1 MKTPSPTPAQA
12 VVLEALT
19 DAEYVLSL
27 IDETFASVPQIKAHH
42 ERMRKIA
49 ARLAALVQP
58 PEAPAAVEVS
68 RLAEA
73 GERVLEEWN
82 RLFPATV
89 YVSSQ
94 QTAWEDFE
102 FRQMSE
108 LRAAL
113 KQGKQS

>member
-1 MKTPSPTPAQA
+1 MSAPTNVVFPSPRLNAG
-12 VVLEALT
+12 E
-19 DAEYVLSL
+19 
-27 IDETFASVPQIKAHH
+27 
-42 ERMRKIA
+42 
-49 ARLAALVQP
+49 RLAVSGYTRGQVADYGNARADERDEIHAALAQP